1 MDRPIYIVTG
11 LIDSGKTTAIKRT
24 LLDSRFT
31 ENETTLI
38 ICFEEGDEEYDKDFL
53 KKTHSDVVY
62 MDFADFNND
71 KLLELDD
78 KYNPDRFFIE
88 FNGMD
93 DDSKLVN
100 SDLPRGMELAQ
111 MICTIDAS
119 KFKVQVTNMPQFV
132 FNHVNLTEIVVLN
145 RYMGQD
151 FRYLRN
157 NIKSMNQY
165 AVIGLED
172 AEGNMYE
179 MPKDDLFD
187 KNNLDISDMDFG
199 LFYMDAIDNYNKY
212 DGSPIKFN
220 SFFLEDKGDTK
231 VFGRFAMV
239 CCANDTQR
247 LGMLVRNLKDKLELN
262 HYYHVE
268 GVFRVAKERD
278 GVKIFIDGKSATEI
292 EKPKEEYVSFS

>member
-24 LLDSRFT
+24 LLDPRFT

-88 FNGMD
+88 SNGMD

-100 SDLPRGMELAQ
+100 ADFPRGMELAQ

-199 LFYMDAIDNYNKY
+199 LFYMDAIDNYSKY

-220 SFFLEDKGDTK
+220 SFYLEDKGNVK

-247 LGMLVRNLKDKLELN
+247 LGMLVRNLNDKLELN